1 LFGSWLAG
9 APVWAAP
16 GRPRRLRLAF
26 GPGARSV
33 RFDGVAAPGEV
44 VRVRGETGRVRL
56 GPTPG
61 LLVELRADRRGHWH
75 LELEALAVGEPEEP
89 GDNLRIES
97 AAGVERVAVWIEP
110 LLGQWQGDADGGPL
124 ELGIVG
130 VHAALVRSGTGAEVL
145 LVSPP
150 RRRRPDGRYLREGA
164 GFAWDLDAVDR
175 CELARLDAGTLALR
189 AVPFERSGLAAT
201 NLFCSGH
208 VHLADGRLLFA
219 GGHVS
224 SRPGDPAT
232 AGWLHLFDPQAQGPQ
247 GPGEGWRRVPSPLRQ
262 ERWYPTLVTLPDGRV
277 LIASGS
283 TAPLAGD
290 HRDHR
295 PLSGYYQTVDAGF
308 EIFDPTTERFVE
320 IDPARAQL
328 VDLAFDRT
336 AVDGP
341 PNPVTTY
348 PALFLLPGGKAG
360 VLFVQEAHRGWL
372 HELRPADRVP
382 LRLAPRCY
390 AMVATRGSRSY
401 PHYGSA
407 VLLPFVDGA
416 TRLRVLVVGG
426 QHERETDHRRLDDRR
441 ATTDTAEIFDYDAAR
456 PLDGQP
462 GWRAV
467 GPAAKRRALAD
478 STLLSDG
485 TVLVSGG
492 VGRGWANH
500 NREEDAVLE
509 AELFDPATERF
520 RPAASARFGRRYH
533 STALLLPDGTV
544 LKMGSTG
551 GFGVGRDE
559 AGQPWTSPRFD
570 AERYFPGT
578 LWRGPRPRIMALHGA
593 GPLDHLAPGTPFEL
607 DVILEEP
614 GTPRVLLLRL
624 GSVTHG
630 LDMDQRAIELP
641 VRNDQPGLGPGPGE
655 TRRLS
660 LRAPASNAVAPP
672 GDYQLVVI
680 DGIGVPSHGRL
691 VRIGRER

>member
-1 LFGSWLAG
+1 MA
-9 APVWAAP
+9 

-26 GPGARSV
+26 GPGARLV
-33 RFDGVAAPGEV
+33 RFEGLAAPREV
-44 VRVRGETGRVRL
+44 VRVRSESSRVRL
-56 GPTPG
+56 GTASGP
-61 LLVELRADRRGHWH
+61 LVELRADRRGHWH
-75 LELEALAVGEPEEP
+75 LELEALAAGEPEEP
-89 GDNLRIES
+89 GDHLRIES
-97 AAGVERVAVWIEP
+97 AAGVERIEVWIEP
-110 LLGQWQGDADGGPL
+110 LLGQWRGGADGGPL

-130 VHAALVRSGTGAEVL
+130 VHAALVRSGAGAEVL

-150 RRRRPDGRYLREGA
+150 RRRRPDGRYLREGT

-175 CELARLDAGTLALR
+175 CELARLDADTLVIR
-189 AVPFERSGLAAT
+189 EVPFERSGLAAT

-232 AGWLHLFDPQAQGPQ
+232 AGWLHLFDPRGPR
-247 GPGEGWRRVPSPLRQ
+247 GPGEGWRRVPIPLRQ
-262 ERWYPTLVTLPDGRV
+262 DRWYPTLATLPDGRV

-308 EIFDPTTERFVE
+308 EIFDPAAERFAE

-348 PALFLLPGGKAG
+348 PALFVLPGGKAG

-372 HELRPADRVP
+372 HELRPEDRVP

-426 QHERETDHRRLDDRR
+426 QHEREADHRRLDDQR
-441 ATTDTAEIFDYDAAR
+441 ATTDSAEIFDYDAAR
-456 PLDGQP
+456 PLESQP

-467 GPAAKRRALAD
+467 GPAAERRALPDA
-478 STLLSDG
+478 TLLSDG

-492 VGRGWANH
+492 VRRGWANH
-500 NREEDAVLE
+500 NRAEDAVFD

-520 RPAASARFGRRYH
+520 RPAARARSDRRYH
-533 STALLLPDGTV
+533 ATALLLPDGTV

-559 AGQPWTSPRFD
+559 AGRPWTSPRFD
-570 AERYFPGT
+570 AERFFSGY
-578 LWRGPRPRIMALHGA
+578 LWRGPRPRITALHGV
-593 GPLDHLAPGTPFEL
+593 GQLDRLVPGAPFEL
-607 DVILEEP
+607 DVVLEEP
-614 GTPRVLLLRL
+614 GDPRVLLLRL

-641 VRNDQPGLGPGPGE
+641 VRDDQPGPGA

-660 LRAPASNAVAPP
+660 LNTPASNTVAPP
-672 GDYQLVVI
+672 GDYQLVAI
-680 DGIGVPSHGRL
+680 DGIGVPSRGRL
-691 VRIGRER
+691 VRIGIEQYDQGAGKP